1 MSILD
6 KLNDAFQDGDFAKF
20 QKVVDKIKEIDAED
34 EEWCQTP
41 LVMIGS
47 QLAFSPDKLKF
58 AEYLLDKGAKPNQA
72 CGSMSP
78 LGDAAHNGLID
89 WMKALLD
96 RGADVN
102 FCEPGNYPPLLRAIA
117 SDQVDALKLLVTNP
131 NINIQAAVEAAYGE
145 SLAKFAKAKKA
156 KQCSGL
162 LKELKIK

>member
-1 MSILD
+1 MSVLD
-6 KLNDAFQDGDFAKF
+6 TLNDAFQDGDFSKF
-20 QKVVDKIKEIDAED
+20 QEHVDRIKNIDAED

-47 QLAFSPDKLKF
+47 QLAFSPDKVKF
-58 AEYLLDKGAKPNQA
+58 AEYLLDKGASVDQA

-78 LGDAAHNGLID
+78 LGDAAHNGLVD
-89 WMKALLD
+89 WMKCLID

-102 FCEPGNYPPLLRAIA
+102 YCEPGNYPPILRAIS

-131 NINIQAAVEAAYGE
+131 KINIEAAVEAAYGE

-156 KQCSGL
+156 KQCADL